1 MDEPRRTRRTRRTSQ
16 ARRPTSRSVESLL
29 AWGGVVGPAVFI
41 ADWAILGLTRPGYSP
56 VGDAIS
62 RLAETG
68 ASTRPAMTSGFVAYG
83 IGLIGYGLALRRAVP
98 GPAWL
103 FGVGTGVA
111 TFGVAAF
118 PLGTPTSGAIH
129 AAFAVTGYAG
139 LVAVPAAVA
148 VTLTA
153 EGRRRSEGDNDSD
166 SDSDSDSDPD
176 PDGDRHPHRRKAR
189 LSALTSI
196 TAGAFLLGSIIGGPA
211 HGLTQRAGLTIG
223 DGWII
228 LSALEL
234 LRRSHHGDTARAV

>member
-1 MDEPRRTRRTRRTSQ
+1 VDEPSRTGEISRTS
-16 ARRPTSRSVESLL
+16 RPGRSVESLL

-41 ADWAILGLTRPGYSP
+41 ADWAVLGLTRPGYSP

-68 ASTRPAMTSGFVAYG
+68 ASTRAAMTSGFVAYG
-83 IGLIGYGLALRRAVP
+83 IGLVGYGLALRRAVP

-103 FGVGTGVA
+103 FGVGTGLA
-111 TFGVAAF
+111 TFGLAAF
-118 PLGTPTSGAIH
+118 PLGTPTSGAVH
-129 AAFAVTGYAG
+129 AAFAVIGYAG

-148 VTLTA
+148 ATLAA
-153 EGRRRSEGDNDSD
+153 EGH
-166 SDSDSDSDPD
+166 
-176 PDGDRHPHRRKAR
+176 RHRGWAR
-189 LSALTSI
+189 LSALASA

-234 LRRSHHGDTARAV
+234 LRRSRRGEAVRP